1 MKRLKTSLAALM
13 KIRNIAPLSVRK
25 TIFEGIF
32 NSVLTYCISLWG
44 GLNKKELDDLQVMQN
59 KALRFVLN
67 KPPRSSRS
75 EMFDESG
82 FMTVRQLIVYHTTL
96 NVYKIK
102 QCKEPEY
109 LFSNIER
116 ENIHENIIIEKTR
129 LTLTRNG
136 FIFRGAETCNDIPHE
151 IRKIKKIA
159 DFKKKMKQWIHNN
172 INRF

>member
-1 MKRLKTSLAALM
+1 M
-13 KIRNIAPLSVRK
+13 
-25 TIFEGIF
+25 
-32 NSVLTYCISLWG
+32 G

-116 ENIHENIIIEKTR
+116 ENIHENIVIEKTR

-136 FIFRGAETCNDIPHE
+136 FIFRGAETWNDS
-151 IRKIKKIA
+151 
-159 DFKKKMKQWIHNN
+159 
-172 INRF
+172 